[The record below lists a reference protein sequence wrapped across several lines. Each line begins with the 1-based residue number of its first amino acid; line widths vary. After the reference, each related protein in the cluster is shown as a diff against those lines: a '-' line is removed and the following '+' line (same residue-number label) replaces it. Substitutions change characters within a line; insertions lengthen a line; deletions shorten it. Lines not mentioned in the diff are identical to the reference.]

1 MLHANFLA
9 IIPYPINH
17 ILLRAKKEYNMS
29 KIYAMTPNERRSTFA
44 LGGIFATRLLGLFM
58 ILPTFSVYAHQ
69 LPNASATSIGIALG
83 IYGLTQAL
91 LQLPFGILSDRFGRK
106 KIITIGLLLFAL
118 GSIIA
123 ALAHT
128 IDGIIIGRA
137 LQGSGAIGSTLIAFM
152 ADLTREE
159 QRSKAMAIMGAM
171 IGLSFS
177 LALILG
183 PIISFYF
190 SIPAIFA
197 LTAALALLG
206 IIILYSQVPAPLWHK
221 PQEALTPHLKQIPR
235 LFRNA
240 GLLKLNFG
248 IFAQHAI
255 LTANFVVIPLLLNN
269 LIPNHHLNP
278 LFYLAI
284 IGGAFAIA
292 VPIIVYAHRKKI
304 AAKLLPWMVGILALS
319 QFFLIFFHNSVWII
333 ALNLIVFFI
342 PFNVLE
348 AELPA
353 QISTL
358 APKTQK
364 GAAMGIYSSCQFF
377 GIFCGGAIS
386 GFVYGKIG
394 STPVFILG
402 LGLALIWFTLGL
414 VDSIKRKS
422 EVEDVAGAL

>member
-1 MLHANFLA
+1 
-9 IIPYPINH
+9 
-17 ILLRAKKEYNMS
+17 
-29 KIYAMTPNERRSTFA
+29 MTPNERRSTLA
-44 LGGIFATRLLGLFM
+44 LGGIFTTRLLGLFM

-69 LPNASATSIGIALG
+69 LPNASAASIGIALG

-106 KIITIGLLLFAL
+106 RIITCGLLLFAL

-137 LQGSGAIGSTLIAFM
+137 LQGSGAIGSTLIALM

-159 QRSKAMAIMGAM
+159 QRSKAMAIMGMM

-177 LALILG
+177 LALIIG

-197 LTAALALLG
+197 LTALLALFG
-206 IIILYSQVPAPLWHK
+206 IVILHTQVPTPLWHK
-221 PQEALTPHLKQIPR
+221 PQQALTPHLKQIR
-235 LFRNA
+235 QLFKNA
-240 GLLKLNFG
+240 DLLKLNFG

-269 LIPNHHLNP
+269 LMPNHHLNP

-292 VPIIVYAHRKKI
+292 MPIIVYAHRKKI
-304 AAKLLPWMVGILALS
+304 AAKLLPFMIALLALS
-319 QFFLIFFHNSVWII
+319 QLSLIFFHSQLLLI
-333 ALNLIVFFI
+333 ALNLILFFI

-353 QISTL
+353 QISKI

-377 GIFCGGAIS
+377 GIFCGGTIG
-386 GFVYGKIG
+386 GFMYGQVG

-402 LGLALIWFTLGL
+402 LGLAAIWFTLGL
-414 VDSIKRKS
+414 LQKRS
-422 EVEDVAGAL
+422 VVEDVASA